1 MLDEESV
8 NYGAIHTNYSSR
20 PGAGSQWFPRSQAL
34 IALISNTSSVE
45 TRGATLCGVGRVGI
59 HSGGRGKVFGA
70 APAVTFS
77 PKPRPSIATR
87 STSPSTVVQAPRT
100 RLGKR
105 HFDHHLRPHELPG
118 SVPSCFPKRRTASSL
133 AAQWPL
139 PPTATVPFAV
149 SSSGR
154 HRSPST
160 FDAAATERASP
171 SMPVASLSPARRLQ
185 ATLPRRR
192 RLPLQCCSTRPKP

>member
-1 MLDEESV
+1 MVLL
-8 NYGAIHTNYSSR
+8 IPTNLVDPGQGPNGSTIPRAHR
-20 PGAGSQWFPRSQAL
+20 PDQDYIFGRGAGRH
-34 IALISNTSSVE
+34 TVR
-45 TRGATLCGVGRVGI
+45 RGPCWHTF
-59 HSGGRGKVFGA
+59 GGKS

-77 PKPRPSIATR
+77 PKTLVTSRT
-87 STSPSTVVQAPRT
+87 TSPSTFV
-100 RLGKR
+100 RLLGLALVR
-105 HFDHHLRPHELPG
+105 GISEHHHLRPHELPR

-171 SMPVASLSPARRLQ
+171 SMPVASPSPARRLQ

>member
-1 MLDEESV
+1 LPPTAALRAARRHLRRRLAPLR
-8 NYGAIHTNYSSR
+8 GAILLRAARAKYLYEYR
-20 PGAGSQWFPRSQAL
+20 
-34 IALISNTSSVE
+34 
-45 TRGATLCGVGRVGI
+45 
-59 HSGGRGKVFGA
+59 KVAKFS

-77 PKPRPSIATR
+77 PKPRSTKATR